1 MPAADAA
8 GRGRAGAAV
17 REGLARVDRRR
28 VFVIAAGAVL
38 LLAFGLLVVGPGVE
52 RGGVQEVLI
61 IAAIF
66 LGLLGLERYL
76 RSR

>member
-1 MPAADAA
+1 
-8 GRGRAGAAV
+8 
-17 REGLARVDRRR
+17 VDRRR

-61 IAAIF
+61 IGAIF
-66 LGLLGLERYL
+66 LVLLGLERYL